1 MSDTPRTDRHR
12 QYAPRI
18 SLLEYTS
25 MLEKEADQ
33 MTKLYVK
40 LIHEKGL
47 LELALEKS
55 NRELSNLRHQASID
69 RDDKK

>member
-1 MSDTPRTDRHR
+1 

>member
-1 MSDTPRTDRHR
+1 
-12 QYAPRI
+12 
-18 SLLEYTS
+18 